1 MVGYMARSVAG
12 HDKGTLYIIIEERD
26 QYLLVADG
34 KLKTL
39 EKPKKKNPKHLQLI
53 RIKNPTNSNE
63 AIKRSIKDYRRKL
76 DVESGCH

>member
-1 MVGYMARSVAG
+1 MVGYLARSLAG
-12 HDKGTLYIIIEERD
+12 HDKGNLYIIIEETA

-34 KLKTL
+34 ESKTL

-63 AIKRSIKDYRRKL
+63 AIKHSIKEYRRNA
-76 DVESGCH
+76 DV